1 MAVRTDAASDYL
13 LRSANLP
20 SSTAFTVCGWAV
32 MDVDKNTDTTLATLE
47 NALTAATSGY
57 YLTTGA
63 TGTELIV
70 YSTALPGA
78 SATLISM
85 AVGTPFFWAMS
96 ANGAGAGLLK
106 VSARTVSEN
115 SLTSV
120 TNTSGSFTSAA
131 LYIGNEGYGLAK
143 PFDGRHWNV
152 KCWDRALTDAELLV
166 ESFFD
171 RVMYPS
177 SLNFHWPLHDVNDT
191 SDRSGN
197 GRDATV
203 GGTLT
208 SGDSISNLWKPSP
221 KFWTS
226 GVAIPGVTGVSATS
240 QVQTSAASGTASPA
254 NVTAA
259 VASSQAQTSAAT
271 GTHAP
276 AAVTAASATS
286 QAQTSSASGV
296 QTFGITGNS
305 ATSQAQTSAAS
316 GTHTPAAVTGTSATS
331 QAQTSSASGA
341 QTFGVTADSATS
353 QAQTSAAS
361 GTAAPA
367 AVTGVSASSQA
378 QTSSASGT
386 AAPAAVTAA
395 SATSQA
401 QTSAASGVFVAAG
414 SVSGTSATSQAQTSA
429 ASGTFTPPVV
439 VPRRTGGGWKRAK
452 PRPETRDY
460 FEEALRAPFRSPEP
474 IGPETVAP
482 VLESA
487 PFPRLALPKQLT
499 AAIGTALAGPALAT
513 LPSRL
518 SPAPVGV
525 PRLLAEPDDDIP
537 EEVVL
542 ELLSYV

>member
-1 MAVRTDAASDYL
+1 MRQRLFSRPPVFIR
-13 LRSANLP
+13 RSTSRIA
-20 SSTAFTVCGWAV
+20 
-32 MDVDKNTDTTLATLE
+32 
-47 NALTAATSGY
+47 ALT
-57 YLTTGA
+57 
-63 TGTELIV
+63 
-70 YSTALPGA
+70 
-78 SATLISM
+78 
-85 AVGTPFFWAMS
+85 
-96 ANGAGAGLLK
+96 
-106 VSARTVSEN
+106 
-115 SLTSV
+115 
-120 TNTSGSFTSAA
+120 
-131 LYIGNEGYGLAK
+131 K
-143 PFDGRHWNV
+143 PPI
-152 KCWDRALTDAELLV
+152 T
-166 ESFFD
+166 
-171 RVMYPS
+171 
-177 SLNFHWPLHDVNDT
+177 
-191 SDRSGN
+191 
-197 GRDATV
+197 
-203 GGTLT
+203 
-208 SGDSISNLWKPSP
+208 
-221 KFWTS
+221 
-226 GVAIPGVTGVSATS
+226 GVAGVSTTS
-240 QVQTSAASGTASPA
+240 QAQTSAASGTASPA
-254 NVTAA
+254 SVTAA

-276 AAVTAASATS
+276 AAVTAA
-286 QAQTSSASGV
+286 
-296 QTFGITGNS
+296 
-305 ATSQAQTSAAS
+305 
-316 GTHTPAAVTGTSATS
+316 SATS

-401 QTSAASGVFVAAG
+401 QTSDASGVFVAAG
-414 SVSGTSATSQAQTSA
+414 SVSGASATSQVQTSA

-439 VPRRTGGGWKRAK
+439 VPRRAGGGWKRVK
-452 PRPETRDY
+452 PRPEIRDY

>member
-57 YLTTGA
+57 YLTTSA
-63 TGTELIV
+63 TGTELFV
-70 YSTALPGA
+70 YSTASGG

-106 VSARTVSEN
+106 VSARTASEN

-191 SDRSGN
+191 ADRSGN

-221 KFWTS
+221 KFWTLQ
-226 GVAIPGVTGVSATS
+226 TTLATS
-240 QVQTSAASGTASPA
+240 
-254 NVTAA
+254 
-259 VASSQAQTSAAT
+259 
-271 GTHAP
+271 
-276 AAVTAASATS
+276 
-286 QAQTSSASGV
+286 
-296 QTFGITGNS
+296 F
-305 ATSQAQTSAAS
+305 
-316 GTHTPAAVTGTSATS
+316 
-331 QAQTSSASGA
+331 
-341 QTFGVTADSATS
+341 
-353 QAQTSAAS
+353 
-361 GTAAPA
+361 
-367 AVTGVSASSQA
+367 
-378 QTSSASGT
+378 
-386 AAPAAVTAA
+386 
-395 SATSQA
+395 
-401 QTSAASGVFVAAG
+401 
-414 SVSGTSATSQAQTSA
+414 
-429 ASGTFTPPVV
+429 PPV
-439 VPRRTGGGWKRAK
+439 RSIGQRI
-452 PRPETRDY
+452 
-460 FEEALRAPFRSPEP
+460 APILNF
-474 IGPETVAP
+474 
-482 VLESA
+482 
-487 PFPRLALPKQLT
+487 
-499 AAIGTALAGPALAT
+499 
-513 LPSRL
+513 
-518 SPAPVGV
+518 
-525 PRLLAEPDDDIP
+525 
-537 EEVVL
+537 
-542 ELLSYV
+542 